1 MLKCKNWNRE
11 QQRGGIFLGY
21 VQQCYY
27 EGSIYPSAHVT
38 HLSNAEQLLN

>member
-1 MLKCKNWNRE
+1 MEEPE
-11 QQRGGIFLGY
+11 QRTTTGGEFLGY